1 MSVMVLLEL
10 QSNVENIEQL
20 KSTFKDMLADTRK
33 YDGCQGVET
42 FNNQDDSNNLVLV
55 EKWESRQHYEAYL
68 AWRTES
74 GALDAVVSMTS
85 GPPSIRYFDY
95 TDI

>member
-1 MSVMVLLEL
+1 
-10 QSNVENIEQL
+10 
-20 KSTFKDMLADTRK
+20 MLADTRK

-42 FNNQDDSNNLVLV
+42 FNNQDDPNQLVLV

-85 GPPSIRYFDY
+85 GAPSIRYFDY
-95 TDI
+95 IDI